1 MSSAEKKVA
10 AVLVVLLIAMLAVYV
25 STSPK
30 PQPPNMVGPG
40 QMRPAG
46 QTAGQAGTPAGAG
59 GDAESAACVTGGG
72 DSVATQ
78 EFGKKGAKMEIVAL
92 LPITHGCHVNTEAE
106 LEKAYKKHPD
116 DIHLTI
122 VDFFGPDAPKY
133 QEKVGAGRALVSI
146 NGKTSFKLKGKT
158 VTLERQENM
167 SYRPADIV
175 PIIEQELKAK

>member
-1 MSSAEKKVA
+1 MSSEQKGRK
-10 AVLVVLLIAMLAVYV
+10 LTRREFI
-25 STSPK
+25 
-30 PQPPNMVGPG
+30 
-40 QMRPAG
+40 
-46 QTAGQAGTPAGAG
+46 GQAAAFGLGVRGLHALSAG
-59 GDAESAACVTGGG
+59 GDAESDACVTGGG
-72 DSVATQ
+72 ESVATQ

-106 LEKAYKKHPD
+106 LKKAYKKHPD

-158 VTLERQENM
+158 LILERQENM

-175 PIIEQELKAK
+175 PIIEQELRAK